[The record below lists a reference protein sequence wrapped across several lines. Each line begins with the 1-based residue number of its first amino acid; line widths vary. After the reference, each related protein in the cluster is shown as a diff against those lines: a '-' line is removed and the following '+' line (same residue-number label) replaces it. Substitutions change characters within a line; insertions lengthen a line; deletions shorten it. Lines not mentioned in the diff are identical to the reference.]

1 MKRPSREI
9 NIFSLSALDLF
20 ASALGAFILLAVIQ
34 FPYTKKNE
42 DIENARKAAASAL
55 AQCQAQLQS
64 SKKQLLKS
72 TTELETSKDEAKQ
85 CKQRLKD
92 TFLAI
97 ILKWKTEK
105 QDIDLHVI
113 DPAGNEFYFK
123 KHNRDRNHFPNSNAE
138 ISVDQIKG
146 PGVEVW
152 EYYKAVEG
160 SYKIYA
166 LLYSRNGNSDNPSIK
181 TAIYYRDGVKTLT
194 AKTLT
199 GEGKENAVLLGTVT
213 VDTEGNV
220 TFE

>member
-9 NIFSLSALDLF
+9 NVFSLSALDLF

-42 DIENARKAAASAL
+42 DIENARSAAVREL
-55 AQCQAQLQS
+55 AQCKDDLQETKEQL
-64 SKKQLLKS
+64 SKTKADLDGA
-72 TTELETSKDEAKQ
+72 KDEAKQ
-85 CKQRLKD
+85 CKKRLKD

-97 ILKWKTEK
+97 ILKWGTKL
-105 QDIDLHVI
+105 QDVDMHII
-113 DPAGNEFYFK
+113 DPAGNEFFFK
-123 KHNRDRNHFPNSNAE
+123 KHNRDRSHFPGVNAE

-160 SYKIYA
+160 SYKVYA
-166 LLYSRNGNSDNPSIK
+166 KLYERHGNSANPTIK
-181 TAIYYRDGVKTLT
+181 TAIYYRDGVKTLPE
-194 AKTLT
+194 KTLT
-199 GEGKENAVLLGTVT
+199 RKGGNVLLGIIK
-213 VDTEGNV
+213 VDAEGNV